1 MADILILHGWGA
13 SSKSWARVKGLLEKA
28 GYSAVVPDLPGF
40 GDNPP
45 PAKPYSI
52 DDYVSWVKSFC
63 EKQNLSQFFLL
74 GHSFGGSIA
83 IKYAI
88 KFPGDIKKLILVDSA
103 GIRTKTFKKEIFK
116 KLAKILKKVYFL
128 PLYPIERKLFY
139 KLFARKSDYPQTEGV
154 MKDTYL
160 KTINEDISGIISG
173 VSVKTL
179 IIWGKKDDLTPIK
192 NANFINQQIKGSQ
205 LEVLPKVRHNPQS
218 ESPGILTEKIL
229 NFIKP

>member
-1 MADILILHGWGA
+1 MSTILILHGWGA
-13 SSKSWARVKGLLEKA
+13 SSKSWARVKNLLEK
-28 GYSAVVPDLPGF
+28 GGQSVVVPDLPGF

-88 KFPGDIKKLILVDSA
+88 KFPGDVKKLILVDSA
-103 GIRTKTFKKEIFK
+103 GIRTETFKKE
-116 KLAKILKKVYFL
+116 ALKKITKLLKKIYFL
-128 PLYPIERKLFY
+128 PLYPVERKLFY

-154 MKDTYL
+154 MRDTYL

-192 NANFINQQIKGSQ
+192 NANFINQQIKDSK
-205 LEVLPKVRHNPQS
+205 LEILPNIRHNPHS
-218 ESPGILTEKIL
+218 ESPGILAEKVL
-229 NFIKP
+229 NFIKL